1 MIINNDKDKRMIRR
15 VLLVILFAPV
25 FLLQAQTRQNGNIC
39 VIVMR
44 TYYVDDTKSSK
55 PLQRMPNANDAY
67 VYYDGERIWLNETL
81 KPSHLDI
88 VTTEGEVVC
97 SSDVDVSQEYVVLPS
112 LLKGRYYVQVN
123 KEDIIYYGYLD
134 L

>member
-1 MIINNDKDKRMIRR
+1 MIRR
-15 VLLVILFAPV
+15 ILLVILFAPI
-25 FLLQAQTRQNGNIC
+25 FLLQAQTRPNSDIC

-55 PLQRMPNANDAY
+55 PLQRMPNANDVH
-67 VYYDGERIWLNETL
+67 VYCDGEWIWLNETL
-81 KPSHLDI
+81 KPSHLEI
-88 VTTEGEVVC
+88 VTTKGVVVF
-97 SSDVDVSQEYVVLPS
+97 SSDVDVSQEYVVLPT

-123 KEDIIYYGYLD
+123 KENIIYYGCLD

>member
-1 MIINNDKDKRMIRR
+1 MIRK
-15 VLLVILFAPV
+15 VLLVILFAPI
-25 FLLQAQTRQNGNIC
+25 FLLQAQTRQNGDIY

-81 KPSHLDI
+81 KPSHLEI

-97 SSDVDVSQEYVVLPS
+97 SLDVDVSQEYVVLPT
-112 LLKGRYYVQVN
+112 LFKGRYYVQVN
-123 KEDIIYYGYLD
+123 KENINYYGCLD

>member
-1 MIINNDKDKRMIRR
+1 MIRK
-15 VLLVILFAPV
+15 VLLVILFAPI
-25 FLLQAQTRQNGNIC
+25 FLLQAQTRQNGDIY

-55 PLQRMPNANDAY
+55 PLQRMPNANDVY

-81 KPSHLDI
+81 KPSHLEI

-97 SSDVDVSQEYVVLPS
+97 SLDVDVSQEYVVLPT
-112 LLKGRYYVQVN
+112 LFKGRYYVQVN
-123 KEDIIYYGYLD
+123 KENINYYGCLD

>member
-1 MIINNDKDKRMIRR
+1 MIRR
-15 VLLVILFAPV
+15 ILLVILFAPI
-25 FLLQAQTRQNGNIC
+25 FLLQAQTRPNGDIC

-55 PLQRMPNANDAY
+55 PLQRMPNANDVH
-67 VYYDGERIWLNETL
+67 VYCDGERIWLNETL
-81 KPSHLDI
+81 KPSHLEI
-88 VTTEGEVVC
+88 VTTKGVVVF
-97 SSDVDVSQEYVVLPS
+97 SSDVDVSQEYVVLPT

-123 KEDIIYYGYLD
+123 KENIIYYGCLD